1 MLGWYGGFAMHL
13 EVELKDYALD
23 IQTPI
28 EEVFEPPNISW
39 EGF

>member
-1 MLGWYGGFAMHL
+1 MFWFYV
-13 EVELKDYALD
+13 EVVGCLDLTLD
-23 IQTPI
+23 IQTPV